1 MSSNPAHR
9 KMVFELE
16 QDEDG
21 YPPIR
26 YEGVWVLPVASQPD
40 VFEVDN
46 IPFYA
51 CVAIGDRIRAV
62 EQDSELRPQALVRS
76 SGHGTVRV
84 IAEAAQL
91 TDVRRFAASCGCES
105 ELSEQMLAIDVPP
118 SADWARLQAEL
129 ARRHKLQMLDYQ
141 EAILPTAN
149 DTHGG

>member
-1 MSSNPAHR
+1 MSSDSRHR
-9 KMVFELE
+9 KLVFELE

-26 YEGVWVLPVASQPD
+26 SEGIWVLPVAGEPD

-62 EQDSELRPQALVRS
+62 EQDGELRPQEMVRS

-84 IAEAAQL
+84 VAEAEQL
-91 TDVRRFAASCGCES
+91 ADMRRFAASCNCES
-105 ELSEQMLAIDVPP
+105 ELGDRMIAIDVPP
-118 SADWARLQAEL
+118 TADWARLQAEL
-129 ARRHKLQMLDYQ
+129 AQRHARELLDYQ

-149 DTHGG
+149 TQHA